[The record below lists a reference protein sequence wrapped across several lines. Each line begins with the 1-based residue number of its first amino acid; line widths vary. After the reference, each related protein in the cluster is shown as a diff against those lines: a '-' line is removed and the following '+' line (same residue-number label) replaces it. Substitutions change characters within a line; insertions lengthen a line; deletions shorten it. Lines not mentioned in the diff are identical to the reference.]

1 MAGCGR
7 LILAA
12 ITPLAGC
19 RALVPVL
26 HASDLGSAKGLGK
39 FKEGQKVEGKVL
51 TVDPG
56 GC

>member
-26 HASDLGSAKGLGK
+26 HASDLGSAKGLRK